1 MAKKNKVEDE
11 DEIIDEGELDGVD
24 DEDIEDEDFDDGSDE
39 SDFEWAIK

>member
-39 SDFEWAIK
+39 SDFE